1 MKNEVSSLRFIVAG
15 GGTGGHIYPA
25 LAIARGLKDRYPDAE
40 ILYVGTA
47 RGMESDIVPQAGLL
61 FKGISAAGLERKLS
75 VRNLLVLWQA
85 GRGFLQAL
93 RIIRNWRSD
102 LVIGTG
108 GYVCGP
114 VVLAAALCRVPTLIH
129 EQNAFPGVTNRILS
143 RFAGRVAVTFADS
156 VQHFPRREN
165 IRLTGLPVR
174 PEILTAK
181 RENAIKKLGL
191 PGHGLQLLS
200 FGGSRG
206 ARTLNKA
213 MVQLIKLFA
222 NDPRLNILHVTGKL
236 GHLEF
241 QNSCAASGINLGD
254 IRNVTIASYLYNM
267 QDALAAADLVIGRA
281 GAATLAELTILGIP
295 SILIP
300 YPYASE
306 NHQEFNAR
314 ALEKEKA
321 SLVVLDR
328 DLNGDVLCHLVT
340 ELIGDPNR
348 LLSMGAASKRMGKKR
363 ALEDIMDCVD
373 ELIKGKRQ

>member
-1 MKNEVSSLRFIVAG
+1 MRFIVAG

-25 LAIARGLKDRYPDAE
+25 LAIARGLQNRYPGSK
-40 ILYVGTA
+40 IFYVGTT
-47 RGMESDIVPQAGLL
+47 RGMESDIVPKEGLP
-61 FKGISAAGLERKLS
+61 FKGITAAGLERKLS
-75 VRNLLVLWQA
+75 FRNLMVLWQA
-85 GRGFLQAL
+85 GRGFLQTL
-93 RIIRNWRSD
+93 EIVRNWRPD

-114 VVLAAALCRVPTLIH
+114 VVLAAAFCKVPTLIH

-156 VQHFPRREN
+156 IQYFPRQEKV
-165 IRLTGLPVR
+165 RLTGLPVR
-174 PEILTAK
+174 PEILTANRVK
-181 RENAIKKLGL
+181 AIKKLGL
-191 PGHGLQLLS
+191 PDNGFLLLS

-206 ARTLNKA
+206 AHTLNEA
-213 MVQLIKLFA
+213 MVQVIKFYA
-222 NDPRLNILHVTGKL
+222 NDPRLHMLHVTGKL
-236 GHLEF
+236 GHLDF
-241 QNSCAASGINLGD
+241 HDRCAASGINLCD

-267 QDALAAADLVIGRA
+267 QDALAAADLVISRA
-281 GAATLAELTILGIP
+281 GAATLAELTVLGIP

-328 DLNGDVLCHLVT
+328 DLNGDVLCTMVT
-340 ELIGDPNR
+340 ELIGDRDR
-348 LLSMGAASKRMGKKR
+348 LLSMGAASKRMGKKH
-363 ALEDIMDCVD
+363 ALEDIMDFAD
-373 ELIKGKRQ
+373 ELIKGKNG